1 VAAVVIVVAVVAVV
15 IVAAVV
21 AAATNAE
28 NVTNQQMKGTVKWYD
43 AVKGFGFIQ
52 SEDNKDLF
60 VHRSGV
66 KDNVFSLEAGQSV
79 EFEIKE
85 NDKGPVA
92 FNVEVV

>member
-1 VAAVVIVVAVVAVV
+1 MV

-21 AAATNAE
+21 AVAISAE
-28 NVTNQQMKGTVKWYD
+28 SVTSLMKGTVKWYD

-79 EFEIKE
+79 EFEIKD

>member
-1 VAAVVIVVAVVAVV
+1 
-15 IVAAVV
+15 
-21 AAATNAE
+21 
-28 NVTNQQMKGTVKWYD
+28 MKGTVKWYD

-66 KDNVFSLEAGQSV
+66 KDSVFALEEGQKV

-85 NDKGPVA
+85 SDRGPVA
-92 FNVEVV
+92 IDVEVI

>member
-1 VAAVVIVVAVVAVV
+1 VVVVAEVIVVAVAVV
-15 IVAAVV
+15 V
-21 AAATNAE
+21 TNAE
-28 NVTNQQMKGTVKWYD
+28 NVTNQVMKGTVKWYD

-79 EFEIKE
+79 EFETKE
-85 NDKGPVA
+85 SDKGPVA

>member
-1 VAAVVIVVAVVAVV
+1 MAVAVVV
-15 IVAAVV
+15 
-21 AAATNAE
+21 TNAE
-28 NVTNQQMKGTVKWYD
+28 NVTNQVMKGTVKWYD

-85 NDKGPVA
+85 SDKGPVA